1 MRVFAVVLALLA
13 VCAVPHG
20 AQGAVRLTGQGQIE
34 GIPPP
39 VVDESDDLPPLAEDI
54 PPLIEG
60 VEVRGNRLVPSDT
73 IRYNISSRVDT
84 FLNPDVVQRDIRTL
98 HALGR
103 FDSIRVLREDL
114 DEGGIVLIFEVEE
127 KPTIRVV
134 DYEGMSSITE
144 SDIAEVFRDQGLGGF
159 EQQPYNEAK
168 IRRAESIILGLLGE
182 QGRQS
187 ATVEVEQYEMPPN
200 GVGIVFFIEEGP
212 KVKVEEIDFVGNEVF
227 SEGDLEG
234 AMELIKET
242 GPIVSFMSKDLYH
255 PGKMDYDLSLV
266 NARYREFGYV
276 RANIQEPIVET
287 RPKQIYRT
295 FPLIK
300 PAFPWGIPIPFWK
313 KTVDRTYITVPI
325 EENAQYRVGEINV
338 TGNEILNDDQVRLV
352 MNMVPGEIYNETK
365 LRDGFEVLRDLYG
378 REGYINFTPTPQ
390 TEIDEQGRLVNV
402 TVQIDEDRQFF
413 VNRINFR
420 GNTTTRDKVIRREIM
435 LQEGQPFSSQLWD
448 VSLLRLNQLGYF
460 EEITE
465 EDAEIRPS
473 PTDPEVDITLTVQE
487 RGKNT
492 IGFTGGV
499 SGIGGSF
506 LGVDY
511 STNNFLG
518 FGETL
523 AVSLQGGSQVSNMVF
538 SFSEPYLLDRPISA
552 GFSIFRS
559 EYKFDEARDYYGI
572 RPEDANELGFT
583 NRTSFEQ
590 ARRGFNVF
598 LSHPFKVFGRLGLTF
613 QLENSSTSALNP
625 ATTAF
630 FERNRQYERSQFVET
645 GGSFNDDFRAR
656 SLIPSFTWSTLN
668 SGYNPTAGHRFSA
681 QIEYTGGF
689 LGGNVNYYRP
699 IVEYQRFKSLGSWFG
714 DRPNVVAFRF
724 RTTHIRGFS
733 GTNPPFYQRFFI
745 GGDFDIRGFEFRQVT
760 PLAWITQEAS
770 DPFIGQPRKS
780 DSVAHV
786 GGDTTAVVNLEYR
799 IPLAGDILTMA
810 PFLDIG
816 NSWVVNTD
824 QLIRTFERPDGS
836 IDSEGVDFLSG
847 TNTGLR
853 ASTGVEWQIQ
863 MPVINAPFRLIWYYN
878 PYRIENTLVGPET
891 GRRFGFYEESH
902 GFKFTVGRTF

>member
-1 MRVFAVVLALLA
+1 MKLFALVLALLVVFA
-13 VCAVPHG
+13 EP
-20 AQGAVRLTGQGQIE
+20 LTGQVPG
-34 GIPPP
+34 GTPP
-39 VVDESDDLPPLAEDI
+39 AETTPNDI

-73 IRYNISSRVDT
+73 IRYNIASRQDT

-98 HALGR
+98 YSLGR

-114 DEGGIVLIFEVEE
+114 DGGGIVLIFEVEE
-127 KPTIRVV
+127 KPTIGAV

-144 SDIAEVFRDQGLGGF
+144 SDIAEVFRDQGIGGF
-159 EQQPYNEAK
+159 QQQPYDEAK
-168 IRRAESIILGLLGE
+168 IRRAQNIILGLLSE
-182 QGRQS
+182 AGRQS

-200 GVGIVFFIEEGP
+200 RVGIVFFIEEGP
-212 KVKVEEIDFVGNEVF
+212 KVKVEEIEFVGNEIF
-227 SEGDLEG
+227 NDGELKG

-266 NARYREFGYV
+266 NALYREYGYV
-276 RANIQEPIVET
+276 RANIVEPTVET

-325 EENAQYRVGEINV
+325 EENEQYRVGEINV
-338 TGNEILNDDQVRLV
+338 VGNEILNDDQIRAVLAIE
-352 MNMVPGEIYNETK
+352 PGEVYNETK
-365 LRDGFEVLRDLYG
+365 LRDGFDVLQDLYG
-378 REGYINFTPTPQ
+378 QQGYINFTPTPQ
-390 TEIDEQGRLVNV
+390 PDIDDVERLVNL

-435 LQEGQPFSSQLWD
+435 LQEGQPFSSRLWD

-465 EDAEIRPS
+465 EDAEIQPS
-473 PTDPEVDITLTVQE
+473 PTDPEVDLTLTLQE

-523 AVSLQGGSQVSNMVF
+523 AVSLQGGTQVSNFVF
-538 SFSEPYLLDRPISA
+538 SFSEPYLLDRPMST

-559 EYKFDEARDYYGI
+559 DYRYDEARDLFGI
-572 RPEDANELGFT
+572 RPEDASELGFT
-583 NRTSFEQ
+583 NRLNFEQ

-598 LSHPFKVFGRLGLTF
+598 VSHPFKVFGRFGMTF
-613 QLENSSTSALNP
+613 QFENSETSAVNP
-625 ATTAF
+625 ATTSF
-630 FERNRQYERSQFVET
+630 FENIRQSERSNFVQT
-645 GGSFNDDFRAR
+645 GGSFNDFRAR
-656 SLIPSFTWSTLN
+656 SLIPSLTWSTLN
-668 SGYNPTAGHRFSA
+668 SGYNPTNGQRISLQF
-681 QIEYTGGF
+681 EFTGGV

-699 IVEYQRFKSLGSWFG
+699 IFEYQRFNRFGQWFG
-714 DRPNVVAFRF
+714 DRPNVLAFRF

-733 GTNPPFYQRFFI
+733 STSPPFYQRFFI
-745 GGDFDIRGFEFRQVT
+745 GGDFDIRGFDFRTVSPVAWVT
-760 PLAWITQEAS
+760 RETF
-770 DPFIGQPRKS
+770 DPFIGQPRRF
-780 DSVAHV
+780 DDIAYV
-786 GGDTTAVVNLEYR
+786 GGDTTAVVNMEYR
-799 IPLAGDILTMA
+799 IPLAGEFLTMA
-810 PFLDIG
+810 PFLDVG
-816 NSWVVNTD
+816 NSWVVNSD
-824 QLIRTFERPDGS
+824 QLIRDIERPDGT
-836 IDSEGVDFLSG
+836 IVSESVDFLSG
-847 TNTGLR
+847 TNAGLR

-878 PYRIENTLVGPET
+878 PYRIERTMVGPATGQRFLFHEET
-891 GRRFGFYEESH
+891 R